1 MQKIIEAHFA
11 YTLHCVFVCVCL
23 DWISFIAVEF

>member
-1 MQKIIEAHFA
+1 MQKIIEVRFE

-23 DWISFIAVEF
+23 EWTSFIAVEL